1 MQDVETVFSVK
12 DNRRSLIS
20 LAHNSGEAAT
30 VMGTG
35 NEGCWTKYHQLGLK
49 TTAVCSLTAL
59 EAASV

>member
-12 DNRRSLIS
+12 DNIRSVIS

-35 NEGCWTKYHQLGLK
+35 NCRETGL
-49 TTAVCSLTAL
+49 
-59 EAASV
+59 